1 MFAVSVWA
9 WPVYKKDDMDFS
21 KIKMLA
27 MDVDGVLTD
36 GRVIINSDGS
46 ESKAF
51 NLLDGH
57 GIKLWHRAGL
67 STAMISGRAS
77 GATTVRAE
85 QLSIG
90 FVRQGCIK
98 KLPAFE
104 ELLADA
110 DLAVDEV
117 VYIGDD
123 LLDLP
128 LVRRAGYG
136 VAVANAVDELKE
148 VADYVTERSGGHGA
162 VREVVEIVL
171 KATGKWDKLM
181 ERYLV

>member
-1 MFAVSVWA
+1 
-9 WPVYKKDDMDFS
+9 MDFS

-27 MDVDGVLTD
+27 TDVDGVLTN
-36 GRVIINSDGS
+36 GTVIISSDGT

-51 NLLDGH
+51 HLLDGH
-57 GIKLWHRAGL
+57 GIKMWHRAGFQ
-67 STAMISGRAS
+67 TAMISGRAS

-85 QLSIG
+85 QLNIG
-90 FVRQGCIK
+90 FVRQGYKK

-104 ELLADA
+104 ELLAEA
-110 DLAVDEV
+110 SLTADEV
-117 VYIGDD
+117 IYIGDD

-128 LVRRAGYG
+128 LVKRAGYG

-148 VADYVTERSGGHGA
+148 AADYITKKPGGEGA
-162 VREVVEIVL
+162 VREVIEQVL
-171 KATGKWDKLM
+171 KSLGKWDKLM

>member
-1 MFAVSVWA
+1 
-9 WPVYKKDDMDFS
+9 MDFS

-27 MDVDGVLTD
+27 TDVDGVLTD
-36 GRVIINSDGS
+36 GTVIINSDGT

-51 NLLDGH
+51 HLLDGH
-57 GIKLWHRAGL
+57 GIKMWHRAGFQ
-67 STAMISGRAS
+67 TAMISGRAS

-90 FVRQGCIK
+90 FVRQGYKK

-104 ELLADA
+104 ELLAEA
-110 DLAVDEV
+110 GITADEV
-117 VYIGDD
+117 IYIGDD

-128 LVRRAGYG
+128 LVKRAGYG

-148 VADYVTERSGGHGA
+148 VADYITKKPGGTGA
-162 VREVVEIVL
+162 VREVIEQVL

-181 ERYLV
+181 ERYLI